1 MAALTKDRAT
11 PYRDGIEIDFPVAA
25 NIKIYAG
32 SLVCANTTGYAVP
45 AADTAGLKFGGVA
58 LEQADNT
65 GGANGAKTV
74 RLRRSGVFE
83 FDAASITQAMVGT
96 AMYIVDDHT
105 MDDATGPTNDIRIGI
120 LVKYVA
126 DTIGWVD
133 ITA

>member
-32 SLVCANTTGYAVP
+32 SLVCANTSGYAVP
-45 AADTAGLKFGGVA
+45 ATDTAGLKFVGVA
-58 LEQADNT
+58 LEQTDNT
-65 GGANGAKTV
+65 GGANGAKKV
-74 RLRRSGVFE
+74 RLRRMGVFE
-83 FDAASITQAMVGT
+83 FDALSITQAMVGT
-96 AMYIVDDHT
+96 AMYVVDDHT
-105 MDDATGPTNDIRIGI
+105 FDDASGPINDIRLGL

-126 DTIGWVD
+126 DTKGWID

>member
-11 PYRDGIEIDFPVAA
+11 PYRDGIEIEFPVAA
-25 NIKIYAG
+25 NSKIYAG
-32 SLVCANTTGYAVP
+32 SLVCANTSGYAVP
-45 AADTAGLKFGGVA
+45 AADTAGLRFLGVA

-65 GGANGAKTV
+65 GGANGAKSV
-74 RLRRSGVFE
+74 RLRRSGAFE

-96 AMYIVDDHT
+96 AMYVVDDHT
-105 MDDATGPTNDIRIGI
+105 MDDAAGPVNDVRIGI

-126 DTIGWVD
+126 DTKGWVD